1 MDELRKLLE
10 HLLDVLALNIM
21 TACLVPSARTVLV
34 EPKSTSSAR
43 SYRTV
48 AIHSSRC
55 AICACLG
62 GRSIGAA
69 PMIAIGGAIRCRNS
83 IGVLLFIPLEGAGE
97 SLEHLEICL
106 MNFLSESCVL
116 RRKIKVISELAR
128 EGSYRAT

>member
-1 MDELRKLLE
+1 
-10 HLLDVLALNIM
+10 
-21 TACLVPSARTVLV
+21 
-34 EPKSTSSAR
+34 
-43 SYRTV
+43 
-48 AIHSSRC
+48 
-55 AICACLG
+55 
-62 GRSIGAA
+62 
-69 PMIAIGGAIRCRNS
+69 MIAIGGAIRCRNS